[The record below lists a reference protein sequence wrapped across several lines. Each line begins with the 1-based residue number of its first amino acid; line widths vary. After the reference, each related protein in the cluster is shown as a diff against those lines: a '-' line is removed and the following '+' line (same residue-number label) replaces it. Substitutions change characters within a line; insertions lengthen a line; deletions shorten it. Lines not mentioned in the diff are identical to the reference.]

1 MHWDDRW
8 RLLFPF
14 STSFLFTIDPAK
26 RSGLGLDLDLDGRS
40 SAHGSDATANGE
52 DFLVELKDGVC
63 LSAAE
68 CLVLDRLL
76 EDGDED
82 FFLPRRLP
90 GEVSMPAA
98 AEATLRRV
106 VIANERRM
114 LRCLLLLLGVVDY
127 VGLGIPDL

>member
-1 MHWDDRW
+1 MDDHQ
-8 RLLFPF
+8 P
-14 STSFLFTIDPAK
+14 
-26 RSGLGLDLDLDGRS
+26 
-40 SAHGSDATANGE
+40 TAQMPQPMGT
-52 DFLVELKDGVC
+52 DFLVELKGVC

-68 CLVLDRLL
+68 CLDRPLL

-90 GEVSMPAA
+90 GEVSLPKAAA

-114 LRCLLLLLGVVDY
+114 LRCLMLEFCQLLLMSVIYL
-127 VGLGIPDL
+127 VG

>member
-1 MHWDDRW
+1 MELELKGVC
-8 RLLFPF
+8 LL
-14 STSFLFTIDPAK
+14 AAGC
-26 RSGLGLDLDLDGRS
+26 SGLGLNLDGRS
-40 SAHGSDATANGE
+40 SAHGSDAAADGE
-52 DFLVELKDGVC
+52 DFLVELKGAC

-68 CLVLDRLL
+68 CFDRLL

-90 GEVSMPAA
+90 GEISLPETVA

-114 LRCLLLLLGVVDY
+114 LRCLLLLLGVVDE
-127 VGLGIPDL
+127 

>member
-1 MHWDDRW
+1 M
-8 RLLFPF
+8 LFPF
-14 STSFLFTIDPAK
+14 LTCFFIVTIDPAK
-26 RSGLGLDLDLDGRS
+26 RSGLGLDLDLDVRS
-40 SAHGSDATANGE
+40 SAHGSDATADGE
-52 DFLVELKDGVC
+52 DFLVEFLKGVC

-68 CLVLDRLL
+68 CLDRLL
-76 EDGDED
+76 EDGDEG

-114 LRCLLLLLGVVDY
+114 LRYLLLLDLGVVIIDY
-127 VGLGIPDL
+127 VGLMIPDL

>member
-1 MHWDDRW
+1 M
-8 RLLFPF
+8 
-14 STSFLFTIDPAK
+14 
-26 RSGLGLDLDLDGRS
+26 
-40 SAHGSDATANGE
+40 
-52 DFLVELKDGVC
+52 C

-68 CLVLDRLL
+68 CLDRLL
-76 EDGDED
+76 EDGDEY

-114 LRCLLLLLGVVDY
+114 LRCLLLLLGVV
-127 VGLGIPDL
+127 VIVMLMLGWTILIYELILEHFVCVCCS

>member
-1 MHWDDRW
+1 M
-8 RLLFPF
+8 
-14 STSFLFTIDPAK
+14 
-26 RSGLGLDLDLDGRS
+26 
-40 SAHGSDATANGE
+40 
-52 DFLVELKDGVC
+52 C

-68 CLVLDRLL
+68 CLDRLL

-90 GEVSMPAA
+90 GEVSLPKAA
-98 AEATLRRV
+98 TAEAALRRV